1 MTEATCTRCGGS
13 YAAQRSTS
21 RYCGASCKKA
31 AQRARRASEAAVV
44 VPVEFLGPVAKA
56 TRAEL
61 DRAGALGTAMGQ
73 CALVLARL
81 IDKAGPGNGSA
92 VSAWCKAHRECM
104 VAALAAAAKDS
115 GPDILDEMRA
125 RVRLKRGDLGP
136 A

>member
-1 MTEATCTRCGGS
+1 MTSTCQRCGGT

-21 RYCGASCKKA
+21 RYCSASCKKA
-31 AQRARRASEAAVV
+31 AQRARRAAESASVV
-44 VPVEFLGPVAKA
+44 VPVEFGPV
-56 TRAEL
+56 TRATAREL
-61 DRAGALGTAMGQ
+61 EAAGAVDSAMGQ

-92 VSAWCKAHRECM
+92 VSSWVKAHRECM